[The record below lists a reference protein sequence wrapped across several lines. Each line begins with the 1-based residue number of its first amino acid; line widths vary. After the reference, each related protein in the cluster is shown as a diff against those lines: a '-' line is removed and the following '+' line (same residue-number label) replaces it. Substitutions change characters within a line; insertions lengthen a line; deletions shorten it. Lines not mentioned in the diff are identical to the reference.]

1 MSVNI
6 VPPTGAIIHFEATGS
21 VCRKP
26 QSFKKNN
33 TYSIDLRCHQS
44 TIPIA
49 ELITSQQN
57 ICSISLFF
65 KMTLEVC
72 LSYAINAK
80 TAFFHY
86 NFHEIITFSRY
97 SPLWGYFESVPVC
110 LALGISYNQDYGF
123 FYFH

>member
-33 TYSIDLRCHQS
+33 NYSIDLRCHQS
-44 TIPIA
+44 TIPNA

-65 KMTLEVC
+65 KMKRRSGSSLNQKRRKIQMRKE
-72 LSYAINAK
+72 YA
-80 TAFFHY
+80 Y
-86 NFHEIITFSRY
+86 
-97 SPLWGYFESVPVC
+97 
-110 LALGISYNQDYGF
+110 
-123 FYFH
+123 